1 MGPLQRPSWTTSL
14 LYYQFALT
22 SCYYKIILLLMN
34 LSSFIWDYKKDCYKK
49 NSKNLEKYNA
59 GIANDLNLI
68 QVGKFKGSYDTRRFR
83 CIRKQCH
90 TSICQTNCEHCKYLP
105 YTSSPLRY
113 KNFNAYAETDEW
125 ENTSDRRSKLQN
137 QLDNLASHMM
147 SVLSDLVED
156 ISDYGD
162 SGKSSDENSCNGS
175 ESKTHNNV
183 LGSMLVKRNA
193 PIRERNNSKPIASSA
208 HDDAKRTNR
217 SKITRR

>member
-1 MGPLQRPSWTTSL
+1 
-14 LYYQFALT
+14 
-22 SCYYKIILLLMN
+22 MN
-34 LSSFIWDYKKDCYKK
+34 LSSFTWDYKRDCYKK

-90 TSICQTNCEHCKYLP
+90 TSICHTNCEHCKYLP

-113 KNFNAYAETDEW
+113 KTFNAYAETDEW
-125 ENTSDRRSKLQN
+125 DSTSDRRSKLQN

-156 ISDYGD
+156 ISDHGD
-162 SGKSSDENSCNGS
+162 TGKSSDENSY
-175 ESKTHNNV
+175 H
-183 LGSMLVKRNA
+183 GSMSNSHKKVRGTLLVKRNA
-193 PIRERNNSKPIASSA
+193 PIRERNNSKPIASLA
-208 HDDAKRTNR
+208 YDDAKRANR